1 MAMQYS
7 INFRNAQF
15 LANQVGCN
23 KDQLTPMEQLAC
35 LQNIPAEEIVAGAM
49 IGFAVNVDGQF
60 AHSDAVVPTRIEDTI
75 LNGDYDDQIDLLI
88 GSNTD
93 EGLLMT
99 YPAYLEPR
107 LEVAIKYYDL
117 SYYLIS

>member
-1 MAMQYS
+1 M
-7 INFRNAQF
+7 
-15 LANQVGCN
+15 
-23 KDQLTPMEQLAC
+23 AC
-35 LQNIPAEEIVAGAM
+35 LQSITEEELVAGAM
-49 IGFAVNVDGQF
+49 IGFTVNVDGEF

-99 YPAYLEPR
+99 YPVYLEPR
-107 LEVAIKYYDL
+107 LEVFT
-117 SYYLIS
+117 

>member
-23 KDQLTPMEQLAC
+23 KDQLTPAEQLAC

-49 IGFAVNVDGQF
+49 IGFAVNVDGEF
-60 AHSDAVVPTRIEDTI
+60 AQNDAVVPTRIEDTI

-88 GSNTD
+88 GSNTE

-99 YPAYLEPR
+99 CPVYLEPR
-107 LEVAIKYYDL
+107 LEVFA
-117 SYYLIS
+117 

>member
-1 MAMQYS
+1 MALKYS
-7 INFRNAQF
+7 MHFRNAQF

-23 KDQLTPMEQLAC
+23 KDQLTPVEQLAC
-35 LQNIPAEEIVAGAM
+35 LQSIPAEEIVAGAM
-49 IGFAVNVDGQF
+49 IGFAVNVDGEF

-88 GSNTD
+88 GSNTE

-99 YPAYLEPR
+99 YPVYLEPR
-107 LEVAIKYYDL
+107 LEVFR
-117 SYYLIS
+117 